1 MEYLFPYD
9 YEAKLLAEILKS
21 NGLTQVLHNMPPGDW
36 DAGERGIAC
45 LPDRVDVFRE
55 GVATAIGYAR
65 ILELGQLHAMAG
77 LAPEHG
83 DPAELHQTYTSNL
96 RFAAAEPEKA
106 GIRLVIEMIKT
117 RDIPGFYLST
127 SAQTEEVLAEVAS
140 DNLYIQYD
148 IYHMQIMEGQN
159 AGVIIHH

>member
-9 YEAKLLAEILKS
+9 YEAKLLAKILKS

-83 DPAELHQTYTSNL
+83 WSS
-96 RFAAAEPEKA
+96 PEIKC
-106 GIRLVIEMIKT
+106 VILGKPINVRICGK
-117 RDIPGFYLST
+117 SW
-127 SAQTEEVLAEVAS
+127 
-140 DNLYIQYD
+140 
-148 IYHMQIMEGQN
+148 H
-159 AGVIIHH
+159 

>member
-96 RFAAAEPEKA
+96 RFATAWN
-106 GIRLVIEMIKT
+106 R
-117 RDIPGFYLST
+117 
-127 SAQTEEVLAEVAS
+127 Q
-140 DNLYIQYD
+140 
-148 IYHMQIMEGQN
+148 
-159 AGVIIHH
+159 

>member
-83 DPAELHQTYTSNL
+83 DPAGLRQTYTSNL
-96 RFAAAEPEKA
+96 RFAAAETEKA

-117 RDIPGFYLST
+117 RDIPGIEPERLRQTPGEVRILQSLSDRRY
-127 SAQTEEVLAEVAS
+127 AA
-140 DNLYIQYD
+140 
-148 IYHMQIMEGQN
+148 
-159 AGVIIHH
+159 